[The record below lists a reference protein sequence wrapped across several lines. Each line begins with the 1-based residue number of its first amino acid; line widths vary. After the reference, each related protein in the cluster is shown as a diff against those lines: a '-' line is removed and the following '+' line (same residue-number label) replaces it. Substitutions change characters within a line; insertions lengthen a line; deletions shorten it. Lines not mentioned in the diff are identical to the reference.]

1 MKKPYVVP
9 ENKKLD
15 NLLQQFKK
23 TKTHIAI
30 VVDEHG
36 GVSGLITLEDA
47 LEELVGEIV
56 DETDKDEPHIV
67 PLKPKNWVVLGKT
80 DIDDVNEE
88 IGMEIPDSA
97 TYDTFSGYILDAI
110 EKIPAE
116 NEEIILGRFVVTV
129 KEKDGNRI
137 IRYTVREMESTGS
150 PWQSGRRASLLP
162 TDLQTVHNQ
171 MQILRSAM
179 TEATSHGSF
188 RATIRFYLIDCETRP
203 AKSSI

>member
-15 NLLQQFKK
+15 NLLRQFKK

-30 VVDEHG
+30 VIDEHG
-36 GVSGLITLEDA
+36 GVAGLITLEDA

-56 DETDKDEPHIV
+56 DETDKEEPHIV
-67 PLKPKNWVVLGKT
+67 RLKPKTWMILGKT
-80 DIDDVNEE
+80 DIDDVNDEL
-88 IGMEIPDSA
+88 GMEIPDSA

-116 NEEIILGRFVVTV
+116 NEEITLGRYVITV

-137 IRYTVREMESTGS
+137 IRYTVKEMDSPEQAGRHESEPS
-150 PWQSGRRASLLP
+150 S
-162 TDLQTVHNQ
+162 
-171 MQILRSAM
+171 SA
-179 TEATSHGSF
+179 
-188 RATIRFYLIDCETRP
+188 
-203 AKSSI
+203 